1 MHRAC
6 KSMPS
11 KKQAEFLQQF
21 VEVWE
26 RYVSGASLASLENV
40 FCPPPEPPSL
50 KTEEYLSP
58 LPYTRIARIRRISCP
73 NCPNHYLSPLDFAL
87 TCRGRIQPPSSFLW
101 QPCVRSSIYNASA
114 AHMQRRCM
122 CKVHSETGTEGGP
135 LAAHRFLPQV
145 FI

>member
-87 TCRGRIQPPSSFLW
+87 TC
-101 QPCVRSSIYNASA
+101 
-114 AHMQRRCM
+114 
-122 CKVHSETGTEGGP
+122 
-135 LAAHRFLPQV
+135 
-145 FI
+145 